1 VTQSPPLASSAPSP
15 GMPTHPVLQA
25 CEVMEQALGSVAQVN
40 PTFMRT
46 CAKSEALTRVARLE
60 AQLAELRLR
69 ILAEAGDL
77 AAETAS
83 RDAGV
88 WFAHETRTGHPA
100 AKADLDL
107 AGDLERRWTAV
118 AAGMRTGQVNLDQAR
133 VIARALS
140 GLAPH
145 VDGAVLAEAET
156 HLVERAA
163 EFGPRQLAALGSRI
177 LQVVAPDLADAIEA
191 RRLAELERTA
201 RRRTKLTL
209 RRLGDGSTRLAG
221 ILPDAVATRLAVYLE
236 AHTNPRKKTPLGD
249 PAAPDGVTGED
260 LEQALTDA
268 VANTGLL
275 PNAEDPVERVSYPH
289 RLGQAFCAF
298 LEALDPR
305 RLPLHGGDATLVQ
318 VAIDYEDLKADLATA
333 DVLTAAAI
341 AGPDPDGT
349 SDRLTAAEVRRL
361 ACNAQLLPVV
371 LGGESEI
378 LDQGRTRRLFT
389 AAQRRALLRRDRRC
403 RAEGCDIP
411 GTWAE
416 AHHWIPWEHLGGTDL
431 ADGVL
436 LCSHHHHRAH
446 DDQYEPER
454 LPNGDVRFHRRR

>member
-1 VTQSPPLASSAPSP
+1 
-15 GMPTHPVLQA
+15 
-25 CEVMEQALGSVAQVN
+25 MEQALDSVAQVN

-46 CAKSEALTRVARLE
+46 GTKGEALTRVARLE

-69 ILAEAGDL
+69 ILADAGDL

-88 WFAHETRTGHPA
+88 WVAHETRTSQPS

-107 AGDLERRWTAV
+107 AGDLERRWTV
-118 AAGMRTGQVNLDQAR
+118 LAAGMRAGQVTLDQAR
-133 VIARALS
+133 VIARALN

-145 VDGAVLAEAET
+145 VAPEILAQAET
-156 HLVERAA
+156 HLVDRAG
-163 EFGPRQLAALGSRI
+163 EFGPHQLTALGSRI
-177 LQVVAPDLADAIEA
+177 LQVVAPELADAVEA
-191 RRLAELERTA
+191 KRLAELERTA

-209 RRLGDGSTRLAG
+209 RRLGDGSTRIG
-221 ILPDAVATRLAVYLE
+221 GVLPDAVATRLAVYLE
-236 AHTNPRKKTPLGD
+236 AHTNPRKKTPLGT
-249 PAAPDGVTGED
+249 PADADSSTAPEGVTGED
-260 LEQALTDA
+260 LEQALADA

-275 PNAEDPVERVSYPH
+275 PDRGDPVERVSYPH

-298 LEALDPR
+298 LEAIDPR
-305 RLPLHGGDATLVQ
+305 RLPLHGGDATLIQ
-318 VAIDYEDLKADLATA
+318 VAIDHEGLKADLATA

-341 AGPDPDGT
+341 AGPDAEGT
-349 SDRLTAAEVRRL
+349 SDRLTAGEVRRL

-371 LGGESEI
+371 LGGDSEI
-378 LDQGRTRRLFT
+378 LDQGRARRLFT
-389 AAQRRALLRRDRRC
+389 PAQRRALLRRDRRC

-416 AHHWIPWEHLGGTDL
+416 AHHWIPWEHLGNTDL